1 MKILYFFSVLANL
14 LSCFV
19 FSGTRPTCAPARAL
33 LLWGLRLLVNDM
45 RIIAPLFV
53 VASGLI
59 ILVCT
64 TSMSRVDKSS
74 GDGLAPNVETTAQ
87 GETAENPNLNPKCV
101 HLCQGGKKRQA
112 TRGGRMAQGSPRAR
126 PPPTRRL
133 RRALGARAPAR
144 R

>member
-1 MKILYFFSVLANL
+1 MKIYFFSVLANL

-59 ILVCT
+59 TLVCT
-64 TSMSRVDKSS
+64 TSMSRVDKAS
-74 GDGLAPNVETTAQ
+74 GEGLAPNVETTAQ
-87 GETAENPNLNPKCV
+87 GETADTYILLGI
-101 HLCQGGKKRQA
+101 LCFVFAMRGY
-112 TRGGRMAQGSPRAR
+112 TRDI
-126 PPPTRRL
+126 
-133 RRALGARAPAR
+133 ALL
-144 R
+144 